1 MEIYQ
6 NFLNVGALVV
16 KRKNILNKN
25 ETKNLKLLTNSKQK
39 QTFENQAE
47 ISSPIDTNINT
58 NEFWKFMQKYK
69 QNKGNIHRFILERL
83 EFKCNKKIK
92 IGYF

>member
-25 ETKNLKLLTNSKQK
+25 ETKNLKLLTNSK
-39 QTFENQAE
+39 
-47 ISSPIDTNINT
+47 
-58 NEFWKFMQKYK
+58 
-69 QNKGNIHRFILERL
+69 
-83 EFKCNKKIK
+83 
-92 IGYF
+92 